1 MPLSQIDLTVIDRV
15 VELLRTAR
23 RLLFI
28 TGAGLSAD
36 SGLPTYRGVG
46 GLYAAGRTTPY
57 GLPVEE
63 VLSGAMMTT
72 RPEITWQYIL
82 ELERPARQTVP
93 NRGHEVIAEM
103 ESYFDAIWTMT
114 QNVDGL
120 HRRAGSRQ
128 VLDVH
133 GDLHDLA
140 CTQCE
145 YAKTVS
151 DYDGL
156 DLPPRCPMCQGIVR
170 PGVILFG
177 EELPE
182 LKMARLWSEVQAGF
196 DVVFSI
202 GTSSSFPYIAA
213 PVLRARETGTPTV
226 EINPESTA
234 VTRLMD
240 LKIGGG
246 AAEALDR
253 IWQQYLSR

>member
-1 MPLSQIDLTVIDRV
+1 MPLSQADHRAIDRV
-15 VELLRTAR
+15 VELLRFAR

-46 GLYAAGRTTPY
+46 GLYSGGRTTPL

-63 VLSGAMMTT
+63 VLSGAMMAT
-72 RPEITWQYIL
+72 RPEITWQFLL
-82 ELERPARQTVP
+82 EIERPARQAVP

-103 ESYFDAIWTMT
+103 ESHFDAVWTLT

-120 HRRAGSRQ
+120 HRLAGSRE

-140 CTQCE
+140 CTRCE
-145 YAKTVS
+145 HAERVS
-151 DYDGL
+151 DYTGL
-156 DLPPRCPMCQGIVR
+156 DLPPRCPKCQGIVR
-170 PGVILFG
+170 PVVTLFG

-182 LKMARLWSEVQAGF
+182 GKMVRLWSEVQAGF
-196 DVVFSI
+196 DMVFSI
-202 GTSSSFPYIAA
+202 GTSSVFPYIAA
-213 PVLRARETGTPTV
+213 PVLRAREAGIPTV

-234 VTRLMD
+234 VTRRVD
-240 LKIGGG
+240 IKIVGG

-253 IWQQYLSR
+253 IWQQYLAR

>member
-1 MPLSQIDLTVIDRV
+1 MPLSQADLRVIDRV

-72 RPEITWQYIL
+72 RPEITWQFIL
-82 ELERPARQTVP
+82 ELERPTRLAVP
-93 NRGHEVIAEM
+93 NRGHQVIAEM
-103 ESYFDAIWTMT
+103 ESHFDTILTLT

-140 CTQCE
+140 CTRCE
-145 YAKTVS
+145 HTKRVS

-156 DLPPRCPMCQGIVR
+156 DLPPRCPKCQGILRPLRRPVR
-170 PGVILFG
+170 RGAAGDEDGPVVVGGPGGVRRGLQHRHEQLVPLHRRAGAEGARDGDPDGGDQPGVDG
-177 EELPE
+177 C
-182 LKMARLWSEVQAGF
+182 
-196 DVVFSI
+196 D
-202 GTSSSFPYIAA
+202 A
-213 PVLRARETGTPTV
+213 P
-226 EINPESTA
+226 S
-234 VTRLMD
+234 
-240 LKIGGG
+240 
-246 AAEALDR
+246 
-253 IWQQYLSR
+253 